1 MMVDQVIG
9 SILEAEA
16 RADEI
21 VKEANF
27 RAKADLSAADEQA
40 ENIRENA
47 IDASKK
53 LRKEKLKQAETAA
66 QARYLELMKE
76 GNAQAEAVKTAARPR
91 IEESAENIAK
101 KVVEQWR

>member
-66 QARYLELMKE
+66 QAR
-76 GNAQAEAVKTAARPR
+76 
-91 IEESAENIAK
+91 
-101 KVVEQWR
+101 

>member
-27 RAKADLSAADEQA
+27 RAKADLSARGRAGGKYQRKCDRCFKKIEK
-40 ENIRENA
+40 RE
-47 IDASKK
+47 I
-53 LRKEKLKQAETAA
+53 ETGGDCRTGA
-66 QARYLELMKE
+66 L
-76 GNAQAEAVKTAARPR
+76 
-91 IEESAENIAK
+91 S
-101 KVVEQWR
+101 

>member
-53 LRKEKLKQAETAA
+53 LRKEKLKQAETARTGA
-66 QARYLELMKE
+66 L
-76 GNAQAEAVKTAARPR
+76 
-91 IEESAENIAK
+91 S
-101 KVVEQWR
+101 

>member
-66 QARYLELMKE
+66 QARDLERMKE
-76 GNAQAEAVKTAARPR
+76 GNAQSEALKTAARPR
-91 IEESAENIAK
+91 IEEAAENIAK

>member
-40 ENIRENA
+40 ENIR
-47 IDASKK
+47 
-53 LRKEKLKQAETAA
+53 
-66 QARYLELMKE
+66 
-76 GNAQAEAVKTAARPR
+76 
-91 IEESAENIAK
+91 
-101 KVVEQWR
+101 